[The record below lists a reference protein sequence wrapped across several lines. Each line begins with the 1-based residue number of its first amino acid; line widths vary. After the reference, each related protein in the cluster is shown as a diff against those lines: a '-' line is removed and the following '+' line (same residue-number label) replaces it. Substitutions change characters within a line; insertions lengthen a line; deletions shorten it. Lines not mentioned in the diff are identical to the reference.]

1 MLHIEL
7 IDMIHRERQQEI
19 ERKLEIRRLLHDGK
33 APAAATVREDPVPDR
48 SSASVSGVRS
58 AAGGR

>member
-7 IDMIHRERQQEI
+7 IPAIHRERQQEI
-19 ERKLEIRRLLHDGK
+19 ERKLEVRRLLGDGK
-33 APAAATVREDPVPDR
+33 VPATVTVREDPVPDR
-48 SSASVSGVRS
+48 SSTYVSGSRS